1 MLKRVSL
8 GLMIGVLAAPATA
21 ADVPS
26 PPQPKPAAPAVTR
39 EPIAF
44 SATPLADCI
53 SYLSD
58 ISGINIVVD
67 WKSLEA
73 ASIARDTPITLH
85 LASNVTLGKVL
96 KLTLQQA
103 AGAGV
108 LTSYVDG
115 GILNITTQVAEDK
128 LLITRVYPIQDLLFQ
143 PTDYTGA
150 PDLSITNVQSQSA
163 GGGGGGGASQSNLFS
178 GGTSNTNS
186 ADVPTQT
193 DRANN
198 IIKMITDTV
207 RPELWKINGGEATI
221 EFFRGSLIVHAPR
234 SVQRQ
239 LATQYVALGH

>member
-1 MLKRVSL
+1 M
-8 GLMIGVLAAPATA
+8 
-21 ADVPS
+21 
-26 PPQPKPAAPAVTR
+26 
-39 EPIAF
+39 
-44 SATPLADCI
+44 
-53 SYLSD
+53 
-58 ISGINIVVD
+58 
-67 WKSLEA
+67 
-73 ASIARDTPITLH
+73 
-85 LASNVTLGKVL
+85 L

-103 AGAGV
+103 GGAGV

-163 GGGGGGGASQSNLFS
+163 GGGGGGGGVVKAICSAAA
-178 GGTSNTNS
+178 TSNQSS
-186 ADVPTQT
+186 ADVPTQA

-207 RPELWKINGGEATI
+207 RPELWKINGGDSTI

-239 LATQYVALGH
+239 LATQYVALGK